1 MSSKVAIVGDTIVDI
16 IDCLASLNNVS
27 KDIRETINKPLVILG
42 HCKYRTEI

>member
-1 MSSKVAIVGDTIVDI
+1 MSSKVAIVSDTIVDDI
-16 IDCLASLNNVS
+16 IDCLASLNVS